1 MTRSRGKSGS
11 GPIQGRLS
19 QAVEGPGP
27 SDGAGLRDRAKA
39 AGAALGSEA
48 REVVTGVQEAAR
60 AAVAGAAH
68 VAHRPPSQPV
78 LDDSAA
84 VAPGVADGAFT
95 LVDGP
100 PAQASEGARGV
111 AGDCC
116 CPPPRRRGRGS
127 GSLRDRRASR
137 CVDPQGAPMTVYK
150 PLRMVLGVLTV

>member
-100 PAQASEGARGV
+100 PALASEGARGV
-111 AGDCC
+111 AGETTAAARR
-116 CPPPRRRGRGS
+116 PGAGAVAAAAFGTAVLLGALIRRGHR
-127 GSLRDRRASR
+127 
-137 CVDPQGAPMTVYK
+137 
-150 PLRMVLGVLTV
+150 